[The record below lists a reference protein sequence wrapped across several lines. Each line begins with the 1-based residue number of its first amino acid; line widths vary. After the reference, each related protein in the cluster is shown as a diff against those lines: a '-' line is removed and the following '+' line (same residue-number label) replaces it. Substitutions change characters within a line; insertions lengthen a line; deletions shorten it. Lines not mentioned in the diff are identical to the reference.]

1 MLHPIAT
8 PFTRTAALLVALF
21 AAQSMFAQII
31 GLNSFMQGC
40 YVEVGVNRCGAFGS
54 STIPTAPGPLG
65 PYHPNPGLSGLGFLA
80 DSDVDGWA
88 IGTPLYCGDYFV
100 PGSPVEGWAIQIGST
115 PTTLKMNTDQGCFPL
130 QMPGS
135 VTAYEDTALVRST
148 TWIGTYVA
156 TSSGVSNSLSITQTT
171 IVPVTS
177 LYFVTRVELCNTGS
191 TTITDLYYGRNVD
204 PDNDQPWSGDF
215 TTFNQIIYQPPV
227 DAQALVTA
235 EGLTYGCFL
244 GLGARDSMA
253 RVTYGNFGTASPYD
267 VWNGLAGYSLSGSS
281 TADEAV
287 SIAFKIPSLDTGACR
302 AVTFAYILD
311 AADLDAALDATASNI
326 LFALFADTADIT
338 LTGETVYCIGDS
350 VNLQIVGAESYD
362 WVWSPSTGLNVDTGA
377 SVWASPD
384 TITTYTALGTS
395 GTCIDLTQVVTVL
408 PQPAG
413 TADAGEDKAICIGDT
428 VQLSGVPGEGPSRWI
443 PNTFINNQDSVN
455 AFVWPPVTTEYI
467 IRTETS
473 FGCPGIDTMVV
484 VVNSLPTID
493 AGLDTAFCIGD
504 SVQLQAS
511 GGIGYVWTP
520 DEFINDPLLAN
531 PTVFPPVPTTY
542 IVEGVDINGCVQTD
556 TIQVSLYSLPDVDA
570 GPDVLI
576 DLVKDEVAL
585 LNGLAPTAVSW
596 LWTPPTGLTD
606 PTIPNPTGQPEET
619 TTYILTVIDN
629 NGCQNTDTLEIEVK
643 NEYTIIIP
651 DGFTPNSDGL
661 NDVFH
666 VVIIGLIEVQDIS
679 IYNRWGELVF
689 QTKERNGGWD
699 GTYRGIP
706 QEIATYVVVVRIL
719 GPKGEPIKTA
729 GTTTIIR

>member
-1 MLHPIAT
+1 
-8 PFTRTAALLVALF
+8 
-21 AAQSMFAQII
+21 
-31 GLNSFMQGC
+31 
-40 YVEVGVNRCGAFGS
+40 
-54 STIPTAPGPLG
+54 
-65 PYHPNPGLSGLGFLA
+65 
-80 DSDVDGWA
+80 
-88 IGTPLYCGDYFV
+88 
-100 PGSPVEGWAIQIGST
+100 
-115 PTTLKMNTDQGCFPL
+115 
-130 QMPGS
+130 MPGS